1 MRKLSLALCA
11 AAFLPT
17 IVLAQV
23 AATDTTAKA
32 PAAAP
37 DTTIKVTFGGFV
49 DAYYAYDFG
58 SAPKFDHSFAGGALF
73 QTQPSRINEFNINL
87 AYVEANLSGNR
98 VHGRLALQAGTSVQS
113 NYSGEPTNGTVS
125 GPSLARFIQEAFAGY
140 QVTPELWIDAGI
152 FYSNMGM
159 ESWAS
164 KDNPTY
170 TRSLVAE
177 YTPYYSSG
185 VRAIWQATPEL
196 AVRLDVVN
204 GWQNISE
211 TNTDKGAGLRLDYT
225 ASPTISL
232 SYYDF
237 FNNEVGGR
245 FRIFNGVGAKV
256 TSGATTLVAE
266 LDDGTLGAPSSGG
279 SSASWWGFS
288 AIARQQ
294 VTKRVALSG
303 RVERYEDGD
312 QVNIV
317 TGLNDPFRGN
327 GASIGIDVSPQARLL
342 WRTEARGFF
351 AGSPI
356 FPNGTGAPQKSCTF
370 IVTSLALVF

>member
-1 MRKLSLALCA
+1 
-11 AAFLPT
+11 
-17 IVLAQV
+17 
-23 AATDTTAKA
+23 
-32 PAAAP
+32 
-37 DTTIKVTFGGFV
+37 
-49 DAYYAYDFG
+49 
-58 SAPKFDHSFAGGALF
+58 
-73 QTQPSRINEFNINL
+73 
-87 AYVEANLSGNR
+87 
-98 VHGRLALQAGTSVQS
+98 
-113 NYSGEPTNGTVS
+113 
-125 GPSLARFIQEAFAGY
+125 
-140 QVTPELWIDAGI
+140 
-152 FYSNMGM
+152 
-159 ESWAS
+159 
-164 KDNPTY
+164 
-170 TRSLVAE
+170 
-177 YTPYYSSG
+177 
-185 VRAIWQATPEL
+185 
-196 AVRLDVVN
+196 VN

-266 LDDGTLGAPSSGG
+266 LDYGTLGAPSSGG
-279 SSASWWGFS
+279 SSSSWWGFS
-288 AIARQQ
+288 AVARQQ
-294 VTKRVALSG
+294 VTNRVALSG

-317 TGLNDPFRGN
+317 TGLKDPFRGN

-356 FPNGTGAPQKSCTF
+356 FPNGTGAPQKSGTF
-370 IVTSLALVF
+370 IVTSLALAF